1 MPVHKEGQLVR
12 KGEIKDTGKRQLRV
26 GFLRNQQAI
35 ESIKKL
41 KIDGQKRLNLQREES
56 PWRSQG
62 DGGQAKRFPYRADS
76 WAKRAA
82 GWISLWGEM
91 YQKGLSKPLG
101 IKSAGETVLE
111 ESDLEPSEIKR

>member
-1 MPVHKEGQLVR
+1 MPVHKGGQVVR
-12 KGEIKDTGKRQLRV
+12 KGEIKDTGKRQLRA
-26 GFLRNQQAI
+26 GFLRTQQAI
-35 ESIKKL
+35 DSIKKF

-62 DGGQAKRFPYRADS
+62 DCGQAKSFPYRADP

-82 GWISLWGEM
+82 GWISLWEEM
-91 YQKGLSKPLG
+91 YWKGLAKPLG

-111 ESDLEPSEIKR
+111 EGDLEPSETKR